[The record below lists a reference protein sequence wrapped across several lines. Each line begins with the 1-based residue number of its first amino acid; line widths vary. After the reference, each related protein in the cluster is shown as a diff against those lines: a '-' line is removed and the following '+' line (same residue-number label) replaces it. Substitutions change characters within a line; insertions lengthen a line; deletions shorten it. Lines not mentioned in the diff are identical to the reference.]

1 MNCCIGI
8 DLRICAGGVGGK
20 IFTGKGDF
28 AAGRVAAIGGVEP
41 HSDINRRTCGT

>member
-8 DLRICAGGVGGK
+8 DLRICAGRIGGK

-28 AAGRVAAIGGVEP
+28 AAGCVAAIGGVEP
-41 HSDINRRTCGT
+41 HNDINRHTYGA